1 MSAYSPMMIA
11 VAPNGARKQKADH
24 AALPITPIEL
34 AQTAVQCR
42 DAGACMIHLHV
53 RDQQGGHSLDV
64 DAYRVATAAV
74 RKAVGDDLII
84 QVTTEAVGV
93 YSIDQQIA
101 MVQQL
106 KPEAVSLAVRE
117 LCPTVEDEVRAA
129 RFFAWLEKERVA
141 AQYILYS
148 ATDIARYD
156 DLRRRGVIPGERV
169 SVLYVLGR
177 YTEGGASS
185 ALELLP
191 MLAAADTEVIWSVC
205 AFGVTEASCM
215 LVAAGLG
222 GHARVGFENNM
233 QLLNGAKA
241 PDNSALVSQVADNA
255 INMQRSVASVSQAR
269 LLLGMQK

>member
-1 MSAYSPMMIA
+1 MMIA

-24 AALPITPIEL
+24 TALPITPMEL
-34 AQTAVQCR
+34 AETAVQCR

-53 RDQQGGHSLDV
+53 RDKQGGHSLDV
-64 DAYRVATAAV
+64 DAYRTAIAAV
-74 RKAVGDDLII
+74 RTAVGDDLII
-84 QVTTEAVGV
+84 QVTTEAVGI

-117 LCPTVEDEVRAA
+117 LCPTVEDESKGA
-129 RFFAWLEKERVA
+129 RFFAWLAKERVA

-148 ATDIARYD
+148 AADIDRFD
-156 DLRRRGVIPGERV
+156 DLRQRGVIPGERL

-191 MLAAADTEVIWSVC
+191 MLMAADTEVIWSVC
-205 AFGVTEASCM
+205 AFGATEASCM

-233 QLLNGAKA
+233 QLINGDTA
-241 PDNSALVSQVADNA
+241 PHNGALVSQVADNI
-255 INMQRSVASVSQAR
+255 INMRRSVASVAEAR
-269 LLLGMQK
+269 LMLGMQ

>member
-1 MSAYSPMMIA
+1 MMIA

-24 AALPITPIEL
+24 TALPITPMEL
-34 AQTAVQCR
+34 AETAGQCR
-42 DAGACMIHLHV
+42 DAGACMIHVHV
-53 RDQQGGHSLDV
+53 RDQQGRHSLDV
-64 DAYRVATAAV
+64 DAYRAATKAV

-84 QVTTEAVGV
+84 QVTTEAVGI
-93 YSIDQQIA
+93 YTTDQQMA
-101 MVQQL
+101 MVQRL

-117 LCPTVEDEVRAA
+117 LCPKAEDEVEGAK
-129 RFFAWLEKERVA
+129 FFAWLEKERVA

-148 ATDIARYD
+148 AADIDRFD
-156 DLRRRGVIPGERV
+156 DLRQRGVIPGERL

-191 MLAAADTEVIWSVC
+191 MLMAADTEVIWSVC
-205 AFGVTEASCM
+205 AFGATEASCM

-233 QLLNGAKA
+233 QLINGDTA
-241 PDNSALVSQVADNA
+241 PHNGALVSQVADNI
-255 INMQRSVASVSQAR
+255 INMRRSVASVAEAR
-269 LLLGMQK
+269 LMLGMQ